1 MRQVLRPTETES
13 DIFSF
18 RSSKGEI
25 AFSGLS
31 GGPLWN
37 LQRQLPDGTWVSLM
51 PLVRFASDVSLVFAS
66 VPGAAYRL
74 SGGNAGPVAWA
85 QDA

>member
-1 MRQVLRPTETES
+1 MRQVLQPTETDS

-18 RSSKGEI
+18 RSSRGEI

-51 PLVRFASDVSLVFAS
+51 PLVRFASDVAMLVDT